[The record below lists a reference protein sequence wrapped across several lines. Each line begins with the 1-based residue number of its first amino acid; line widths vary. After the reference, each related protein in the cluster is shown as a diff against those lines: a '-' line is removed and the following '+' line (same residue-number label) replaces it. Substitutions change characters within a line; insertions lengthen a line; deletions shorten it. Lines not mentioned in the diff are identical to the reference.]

1 MVKRYLYC
9 VEHRSTAVYGSSLKQ
24 TPFGWVKDALSAGAS
39 SMFIQ
44 LTNEEF
50 YSWYIWW
57 SIIGGICYQRH
68 PSLYKSSKAYAR
80 WLEVIKEQQTVL

>member
-44 LTNEEF
+44 LTGEEF
-50 YSWYIWW
+50 YSRYIWW
-57 SIIGGICYQRH
+57 SIIGGVHYMLVNQILRLFVWN
-68 PSLYKSSKAYAR
+68 PKK
-80 WLEVIKEQQTVL
+80 